1 MKATYSSASPLTIV
15 IASPLEQEHVDRIAA
30 VAPDRTRV
38 IFRPDLLPPMTYESD
53 HTGPADWKRSDADE
67 AEFRSLLKQA
77 DVLWDF
83 YRAADAGPMELSPK
97 LRWVQTSSAGVG
109 QMVRRLGL
117 SDSELIVT
125 TASGVHGQPLTEF
138 VFAALLYH
146 VKSFPT
152 LLRDQA
158 AHRWQRLSTG
168 SLKGKKLA
176 LIGPGRIGKETAR
189 IAKAFGMEV
198 TAMARTN
205 SPERAAELG
214 VDRMVG
220 GESLHELLGWADC
233 IVLATPHTDETEQL
247 INRAAIDAIKPG
259 AILVNIAR
267 GAVIDEPAMIEALQS
282 GRIGFA
288 ALDVVAVEPLPV
300 ESPLW
305 DLPNVLINPH
315 SASTA
320 TGENGLITDIFVN
333 NLRCFLDGRMDEMTP
348 VLDKARLY

>member
-1 MKATYSSASPLTIV
+1 MAASYSDTGLVTIV
-15 IASPLEQEHVDRIAA
+15 ITTPLEQEHVERIAA

-38 IFRPDLLPPMTYESD
+38 IFRPDLLPPTTYESD
-53 HTGPADWKRSDADE
+53 HTGPAGWKRSEAGE
-67 AEFRSLLKQA
+67 AEFRSLLREA

-83 YRAADAGPMELSPK
+83 YRAADAGQLELSPNLK
-97 LRWVQTSSAGVG
+97 WVQTTSAGVG

-117 SDSELIVT
+117 TDSELIVT

-152 LLRDQA
+152 LLADQR
-158 AHRWQRLSTG
+158 AHRWKRLSTG
-168 SLKGKKLA
+168 SLNGMKLA

-198 TAMARTN
+198 RAMGRTN

-220 GESLHELLGWADC
+220 KESLHELLSWADC
-233 IVLATPHTDETEQL
+233 VVLATPHTDETEQM
-247 INRAAIDAIKPG
+247 IDRAAIAAIKPG
-259 AILVNIAR
+259 AALINIAR
-267 GAVIDEPAMIEALQS
+267 GAVIDEPAMIEALKS
-282 GRIGFA
+282 GHIGFA

-300 ESPLW
+300 DSPLW

-320 TGENGLITDIFVN
+320 TGENRLITDIFIH
-333 NLRCFLDGRMDEMTP
+333 NLRCFLDGRIDEMTP

>member
-1 MKATYSSASPLTIV
+1 MTASYSSDSPLTIV
-15 IASPLEQEHVDRIAA
+15 IATPLEQEHVDRIAA

-53 HTGPADWKRSDADE
+53 HTGPAGWMRSDEDE
-67 AEFRSLLKQA
+67 AEFRALLKEA

-83 YRAADAGPMELSPK
+83 YRAEDAGPLEISPK
-97 LRWVQTSSAGVG
+97 LKWVQTSSAGVG

-117 SDSELIVT
+117 TESELIVT

-152 LLRDQA
+152 LLRDQR
-158 AHRWQRLSTG
+158 AHHWQRLSTG
-168 SLKGKKLA
+168 SLKGMKLA

-205 SPERAAELG
+205 TPERAAELG

-220 GESLHELLGWADC
+220 SESLHELLGWADC

-267 GAVIDEPAMIEALQS
+267 GAVIDEPAMIETLQT
-282 GRIGFA
+282 GKIGFA

-300 ESPLW
+300 DSPLW
-305 DLPNVLINPH
+305 DMPNVLISPH

-333 NLRCFLDGRMDEMTP
+333 NLRCFLDGRFGDMTP
-348 VLDKARLY
+348 ILDKARLY

>member
-1 MKATYSSASPLTIV
+1 MVAAYSSETPLTIV
-15 IASPLEQEHVDRIAA
+15 IATPLEQEHVDRIAG

-38 IFRPDLLPPMTYESD
+38 LFRPDLLPPMTYESD
-53 HTGPADWKRSDADE
+53 HTGPAGWKRSDADE
-67 AEFRSLLKQA
+67 AEFRSLLTKA

-83 YRAADAGPMELSPK
+83 YRADDAGPRELSPK
-97 LRWVQTSSAGVG
+97 LKWVQTSSAGVG

-117 SDSELIVT
+117 SESDLIVT

-146 VKSFPT
+146 VKSFPA
-152 LLRDQA
+152 LLKDQA
-158 AHRWQRLSTG
+158 SHHWQRLSTG
-168 SLKGKKLA
+168 SLKRKKLA

-220 GESLHELLGWADC
+220 SESLHELLGWADC
-233 IVLATPHTDETEQL
+233 IVLATPHTDETDQL

-282 GRIGFA
+282 GKIGFA

-300 ESPLW
+300 DSPLW
-305 DLPNVLINPH
+305 DMPNVLINPH

-333 NLRCFLDGRMDEMTP
+333 NLRCFLDGRLDEMTP